1 MSTAINDEQ
10 NELLKKIEQ
19 IELSDTI
26 SQFMEKCNN
35 NFYTISK
42 NGGGQTGSQGIQ
54 GSQGVPTKPKVP
66 IHVWKKDEQ
75 YVKETIDELKGGF
88 ILELKYEK
96 ELANQ
101 KYQIGH
107 LILLENAHVYILKE
121 VVNEDGSHVLKPEY
135 IFTLQSFDPGSVI
148 DGKTAYIH
156 FKFMDGSELGDILND
171 SGDSELENESS
182 ILDKEYI
189 GIYSSNSETA
199 PTDISKYTWNRIK
212 DKYNFSIGDKEKS
225 GVLNVFGNINVEEYL
240 TVKENITS
248 NTITTRC
255 IFIGFDDGDSDED
268 IITYED
274 GDIVATNKI
283 YAKTLS
289 ATNNISAS
297 NITATNNISTETLT
311 ANGEITTN
319 KIKVGG
325 ISVGK
330 NNNKYSINDGE
341 IIVDK
346 IINDGEIIVDKI
358 ISNSE
363 VNNQVVINGNDIRII
378 SNDGTNTALFTSD
391 DIQLFTDMI
400 PDDKITEESN
410 IISNKYSWNTLYT
423 GVDLSSNNEQI
434 EPQTIESYYSEFIN
448 LNGVF
453 GDSVNLNLK
462 FKIIASMSDSEG
474 TISDWNFNKT
484 NSLTLC
490 IEQYNVDE
498 NVWEEKYCITV
509 DEGYEWYTCNEFGE
523 EIDGDIENENGYFLS
538 IADANINYEMISDPD
553 PENDY
558 YYEYRGSKIYRVKTI
573 LDTSTID
580 VSNIEKYDLSN
591 LNILL
596 KIVCDTSIKSH
607 LDGMDPNTQRNG
619 VVIGKNGIIVRTFDD
634 DGTEY
639 GTDGTFYVSKNEILM
654 RVGNFALKICKDG
667 IYKTSDYESCYHSYP
682 TDNEAWE
689 TL

>member
-1 MSTAINDEQ
+1 MSIQ
-10 NELLKKIEQ
+10 NNENKIVPIPGILE
-19 IELSDTI
+19 IAPSDTI
-26 SQFMEKCNN
+26 SQFMEKCNE
-35 NFYTISK
+35 NFYKISM

-66 IHVWKKDEQ
+66 IHVWKEGEQ
-75 YVKETIDELKGGF
+75 YSSEDGFELVLKKDGENGELKDD
-88 ILELKYEK
+88 IY
-96 ELANQ
+96 Q
-101 KYQIGH
+101 KGH
-107 LILLENAHVYILKE
+107 LILLENAHVYRLKDVE
-121 VVNEDGSHVLKPEY
+121 NENGTHVLKPEY

-148 DGKTAYIH
+148 DGKTAYVH
-156 FKFMDGSELGDILND
+156 FRFKDGSELEDIFD
-171 SGDSELENESS
+171 SSELETF
-182 ILDKEYI
+182 DKEYI

-255 IFIGFDDGDSDED
+255 IFVGFDDGDSDED

-274 GDIVATNKI
+274 GDIIATNKI

-289 ATNNISAS
+289 ATNDITAND
-297 NITATNNISTETLT
+297 ITATNNISTETLTTNGITANDIT

-330 NNNKYSINDGE
+330 NNNKYS
-341 IIVDK
+341 
-346 IINDGEIIVDKI
+346 INDGEIIVDKI

-391 DIQLFTDMI
+391 DIQLFTD
-400 PDDKITEESN
+400 ESN

-423 GVDLSSNNEQI
+423 GVDLSSNSNNEQQ
-434 EPQTIESYYSEFIN
+434 EQQTIESYYSEFIN
-448 LNGVF
+448 LNGRF
-453 GDSVNLNLK
+453 GSNENLNLK

-474 TISDWNFNKT
+474 IISDWNFNNKGDIQ
-484 NSLTLC
+484 NSLVLC
-490 IEQYNVDE
+490 IEQYNVDSNE
-498 NVWEEKYCITV
+498 WEEKCYINV
-509 DEGYEWYTCNEFGE
+509 NEGDKEWYECNEFGE
-523 EIDGDIENENGYFLS
+523 KIDGDSENENGYFLT
-538 IADANINYEMISDPD
+538 IEDVNINSEMLSDN
-553 PENDY
+553 ENGLY
-558 YYEYRGSKIYRVKTI
+558 YDYRGSKIYRVKTI
-573 LDTSTID
+573 LDTYKIN
-580 VSNIEKYDLSN
+580 VSDLKDYDLSN

-596 KIVCDTSIKSH
+596 KIVCDTSIESY
-607 LDGMDPNTQRNG
+607 GTDPCSQRND

-667 IYKTSDYESCYHSYP
+667 IYKTSDYHSYP